1 VRIFARLFPTA
12 CFMLGILFG
21 AVVMACSTSDSGG
34 SCTEA
39 LTAAE
44 VVMQKQTNVIDAVTD
59 AIDSFA
65 AGDSAG
71 ISAANA
77 RIAAETV
84 TATKDQA
91 NYERLAAEC
100 RGN

>member
-1 VRIFARLFPTA
+1 MGRSTLAF
-12 CFMLGILFG
+12 FG
-21 AVVMACSTSDSGG
+21 AAILAIGFGLGSCSKSDSGG
-34 SCTEA
+34 SCPKA

-44 VVMQKQTNVIDAVTD
+44 VVMQKQSNVIDATSD
-59 AIDSFA
+59 AINSFVA
-65 AGDSAG
+65 SDSAG

-91 NYERLAAEC
+91 SYERLAAEC
-100 RGN
+100 RSGK